1 MKETNRTKW
10 YGKILAVLLVVVFFP
25 ITILL
30 LLIAAPFLI
39 RGFRTVK
46 KEYYKSPYYADFKK
60 KYTSGITTD
69 PVYRVYNG
77 AAARDLPVRFPDN
90 MDDRIDGLSYF
101 FYGDT
106 VYLLP
111 NFEHMGLSEDGRAV
125 WQVNND
131 GDWMDFDEGYAATR
145 VQAMYPDL
153 TVKFLVERRMIT
165 VCDLTE
171 TPPPDCVFVTQSYE
185 TAFENEDSALKIR
198 IPQSSAD
205 LYDMMCATPDLCGEF
220 DLTEDG
226 EGVRWRIRE
235 DIQITLGV
243 DPHDCYIGVEK
254 LLLGKI
260 ESGITHWHPTEY
272 EIYDEVCKIGK
283 RGNVLV
289 LRQGAGSGA
298 VLYSG
303 SRDECPYKPDQKV
316 FLGKYYYIEAK

>member
-1 MKETNRTKW
+1 MKETKW
-10 YGKILAVLLVVVFFP
+10 YVKVLIALLIIVCSPF
-25 ITILL
+25 IILL
-30 LLIAAPFLI
+30 ALIAVPLI
-39 RGFRTVK
+39 LVERAKAK
-46 KEYYKSPYYADFKK
+46 KAYYKSPYYATFKK
-60 KYTSGITTD
+60 KFAWGITND

-111 NFEHMGLSEDGRAV
+111 NFEQMGLSEDGRAV

-153 TVKFLVERRMIT
+153 TVKFLVERCMIT

-171 TPPPDCVFVTQSYE
+171 TPPPSCVFVTGSYD
-185 TAFENEDSALKIR
+185 TAFENEDSPLKMMV
-198 IPQSSAD
+198 PQNAEE
-205 LYDMMCATPDLCGEF
+205 LYAMMQKTPDLCGEYE
-220 DLTEDG
+220 LTENRDG
-226 EGVRWRIRE
+226 ICWRIRE

-243 DPHDCYIGVEK
+243 DLRDCYIGVDK
-254 LLLGKI
+254 LLFGKI
-260 ESGITHWHPTEY
+260 ESGITHWHPTVY
-272 EIYDEVCKIGK
+272 EIYNEVCEIGR
-283 RGNVLV
+283 RGHVLV
-289 LRQGAGSGA
+289 LAGSGA

-303 SRDECPYKPDQKV
+303 KKEDCPYKPDKKV
-316 FLGKYYYIEAK
+316 LFGKYYYIEAK

>member
-1 MKETNRTKW
+1 MRVTIGTKW
-10 YGKILAVLLVVVFFP
+10 SDKVLTVLLIVIFSP
-25 ITILL
+25 LILL
-30 LLIAAPFLI
+30 LLLVACPFLA
-39 RGFRTVK
+39 REYRRAK
-46 KEYYKSPYYADFKK
+46 KAYDKSPYYAAFKK
-60 KYTSGITTD
+60 KFTMGITTD

-77 AAARDLPVRFPDN
+77 AVERNLSVRFPEKL
-90 MDDRIDGLSYF
+90 DDRLDGLSYF

-106 VYLLP
+106 LYLLP
-111 NFEHMGLSEDGRAV
+111 NFEQMGLSEDGRAV

-153 TVKFLVERRMIT
+153 TVKFLVERCMIT

-171 TPPPDCVFVTQSYE
+171 TPPPACVFVTQSYE
-185 TAFENEDSALKIR
+185 TAFENDDTALTFR

-205 LYDMMCATPDLCGEF
+205 LYDMMQKTTDLCGEYV
-220 DLTEDG
+220 LTEDG
-226 EGVRWRIRE
+226 EFICWRVRE

-243 DPHDCYIGVEK
+243 DPHDCYMSVER
-254 LLLGKI
+254 LLFGKI
-260 ESGITHWHPTEY
+260 ESGITHRHPSAH

-289 LRQGAGSGA
+289 LRARAGSGA

-303 SRDECPYKPDQKV
+303 RKEDCPYKPDKKIL
-316 FLGKYYYIEAK
+316 FGKYYYIEAK

>member
-1 MKETNRTKW
+1 MNKTNETKW
-10 YGKILAVLLVVVFFP
+10 YHKVLNALL
-25 ITILL
+25 ILL
-30 LLIAAPFLI
+30 FLPLITLMFLIASPFII
-39 RGFRTVK
+39 RESHRAK
-46 KEYYKSPYYADFKK
+46 KEYYKSPYYATFKK
-60 KYTSGITTD
+60 KFAWGITTD

-90 MDDRIDGLSYF
+90 TDDRIDGLSYF

-111 NFEHMGLSEDGRAV
+111 NFEQMGLSEDGRAV

-153 TVKFLVERRMIT
+153 TVKFLVERCMIT

-171 TPPPDCVFVTQSYE
+171 TPPPACVFVTQSYE
-185 TAFENEDSALKIR
+185 TAFENEDSALKMR
-198 IPQSSAD
+198 IPQSSTD

-220 DLTEDG
+220 ELTEDG
-226 EGVRWRIRE
+226 QGIRWRIRE

-243 DPHDCYIGVEK
+243 DLRDCYIGVDK
-254 LLLGKI
+254 LLFGKI

-289 LRQGAGSGA
+289 LRARAGSGA

-303 SRDECPYKPDQKV
+303 RKEDCPYKPDQKDL
-316 FLGKYYYIEAK
+316 FGKYYYIEAK

>member
-1 MKETNRTKW
+1 MSVTIGMKW
-10 YGKILAVLLVVVFFP
+10 YEKVLTVLLIVLISPLIILGLLLAVPSL
-25 ITILL
+25 T
-30 LLIAAPFLI
+30 
-39 RGFRTVK
+39 REYRRSK
-46 KEYYKSPYYADFKK
+46 KAYYKSPYYATFKK
-60 KYTSGITTD
+60 KFAWGITTD
-69 PVYRVYNG
+69 PVYRIYNG

-90 MDDRIDGLSYF
+90 MDDRIDGFSYF

-111 NFEHMGLSEDGRAV
+111 NFEQMGLSEDGRAV

-153 TVKFLVERRMIT
+153 TVKFLVERCMIT

-171 TPPPDCVFVTQSYE
+171 TPPPSCVFVTGSYD
-185 TAFENEDSALKIR
+185 TAFENEDSPLKMMV
-198 IPQSSAD
+198 PQNAEE
-205 LYDMMCATPDLCGEF
+205 LYAMMQKTPDLCGEYE
-220 DLTEDG
+220 LTENRDG
-226 EGVRWRIRE
+226 ICWRIRE

-243 DPHDCYIGVEK
+243 DPRDCYIGVDRLLNGK
-254 LLLGKI
+254 LPI
-260 ESGITHWHPTEY
+260 GITHWHPTVY
-272 EIYDEVCKIGK
+272 EIYDEVCEIGR
-283 RGNVLV
+283 RGHVLV

>member
-1 MKETNRTKW
+1 MRVTIGTKW
-10 YGKILAVLLVVVFFP
+10 SDKVLTVLLIVIFSP
-25 ITILL
+25 LILL
-30 LLIAAPFLI
+30 LLLVACPFLA
-39 RGFRTVK
+39 REYRRSK
-46 KEYYKSPYYADFKK
+46 KEYYKSPYYATFKK
-60 KYTSGITTD
+60 KFAWGITTD

-111 NFEHMGLSEDGRAV
+111 NFEQMGLSEDGRAV

-153 TVKFLVERRMIT
+153 TVKFLVERCMIT

-171 TPPPDCVFVTQSYE
+171 TPPPACVFVTQSYE
-185 TAFENEDSALKIR
+185 TAFENEDSALKMR
-198 IPQSSAD
+198 IPQNSAD
-205 LYDMMCATPDLCGEF
+205 LYDMMQKTPDLCGEF
-220 DLTEDG
+220 DLTEDRQG
-226 EGVRWRIRE
+226 IRWRIRE

-243 DPHDCYIGVEK
+243 DLRDCYIGVDK
-254 LLLGKI
+254 LLFGKI

-272 EIYDEVCKIGK
+272 EIYDEVCEIGR
-283 RGNVLV
+283 RGHVLV
-289 LRQGAGSGA
+289 LRTRAGSGA

-303 SRDECPYKPDQKV
+303 SCDECPYKPDQKV
-316 FLGKYYYIEAK
+316 LFGKYYYIEAK

>member
-1 MKETNRTKW
+1 MSVTIGMKW
-10 YGKILAVLLVVVFFP
+10 YEKVLTVLLIVLISPLIILGLLLAVPSL
-25 ITILL
+25 T
-30 LLIAAPFLI
+30 
-39 RGFRTVK
+39 REYRRSK
-46 KEYYKSPYYADFKK
+46 KEYYKSPYYATFKK
-60 KYTSGITTD
+60 KFAWGITTD
-69 PVYRVYNG
+69 PVYRIYNG

-111 NFEHMGLSEDGRAV
+111 NFEQMGLSEDGRAV

-153 TVKFLVERRMIT
+153 TVKFLVERCMIT
-165 VCDLTE
+165 ICDLTE
-171 TPPPDCVFVTQSYE
+171 TPPPACVFVTQSYE
-185 TAFENEDSALKIR
+185 TAFENEDSALKMR

-205 LYDMMCATPDLCGEF
+205 LYDMMQKTTDLCGEYA
-220 DLTEDG
+220 LTEDMQG
-226 EGVRWRIRE
+226 IRWRIRE
-235 DIQITLGV
+235 DIQITLEV
-243 DPHDCYIGVEK
+243 DPRDCYIGVEK

-260 ESGITHWHPTEY
+260 ESGITHWHPTVY
-272 EIYDEVCKIGK
+272 EIYGEVCKIGK

-289 LRQGAGSGA
+289 LRQGAMSGA

-316 FLGKYYYIEAK
+316 FLGKYDYIEAK

>member
-1 MKETNRTKW
+1 MNGMTKMKW
-10 YGKILAVLLVVVFFP
+10 YEKVLTVLLIVLISPLIILGLLLAVPSL
-25 ITILL
+25 T
-30 LLIAAPFLI
+30 
-39 RGFRTVK
+39 REYRRSK
-46 KEYYKSPYYADFKK
+46 KEYYKSPYYATFKK
-60 KYTSGITTD
+60 KFAWGIFTD

-106 VYLLP
+106 LYLLP
-111 NFEHMGLSEDGRAV
+111 NFEQMGLSEDGRAV

-165 VCDLTE
+165 VCDLAE
-171 TPPPDCVFVTQSYE
+171 TPPPACVLVTQSYE
-185 TAFENEDSALKIR
+185 TAFENEDSALKMR

-220 DLTEDG
+220 ELTEDG
-226 EGVRWRIRE
+226 QGIRWRIRE

-243 DPHDCYIGVEK
+243 DLRDCYIGVDK
-254 LLLGKI
+254 LLFGKI
-260 ESGITHWHPTEY
+260 ESGITHWHPTVY
-272 EIYDEVCKIGK
+272 EIYNEVREIGL
-283 RGNVLV
+283 RGHVLV

-303 SRDECPYKPDQKV
+303 KKEDCPYKPDKKIL
-316 FLGKYYYIEAK
+316 FGKYYYIEAK

>member
-1 MKETNRTKW
+1 MSVTIGMKW
-10 YGKILAVLLVVVFFP
+10 YEKVLTVLLIVIFSP
-25 ITILL
+25 LILLILL
-30 LLIAAPFLI
+30 LVCPFLA
-39 RGFRTVK
+39 REYRRAK
-46 KEYYKSPYYADFKK
+46 KEYYKSPYYATFKK
-60 KYTSGITTD
+60 KFTGGITTD

-77 AAARDLPVRFPDN
+77 AVARDLPVRFPDN
-90 MDDRIDGLSYF
+90 VDDRIDGLSYF

-111 NFEHMGLSEDGRAV
+111 NFEQMGLSEDGRAV

-153 TVKFLVERRMIT
+153 TVKFLVERCMIT

-171 TPPPDCVFVTQSYE
+171 TPPPSCVFVTQSYE
-185 TAFENEDSALKIR
+185 AAFENEDSALKMR

-220 DLTEDG
+220 ELTEDG
-226 EGVRWRIRE
+226 QGIRWRIRE

-243 DPHDCYIGVEK
+243 DLRDCYIGVDK
-254 LLLGKI
+254 LLFGKI
-260 ESGITHWHPTEY
+260 ESGITHWHPTVY
-272 EIYDEVCKIGK
+272 EIYGEVCEIGL
-283 RGNVLV
+283 RGHVLV

-303 SRDECPYKPDQKV
+303 KKEDCPYKPDKKV
-316 FLGKYYYIEAK
+316 LLGKYYYIEAK

>member
-1 MKETNRTKW
+1 MSATIGMKW
-10 YGKILAVLLVVVFFP
+10 YEKVLTVLLIVIFSP
-25 ITILL
+25 LILLILL
-30 LLIAAPFLI
+30 LVCPFLA
-39 RGFRTVK
+39 REYRRSK
-46 KEYYKSPYYADFKK
+46 KEYYKSPYYATFKK
-60 KYTSGITTD
+60 KFAWGITTD

-111 NFEHMGLSEDGRAV
+111 NFEQMGLSEDGRAV

-153 TVKFLVERRMIT
+153 TVKFLVERCMIT

-171 TPPPDCVFVTQSYE
+171 TPPPSCVFVTQSYE
-185 TAFENEDSALKIR
+185 TAFENDDTALTFR

-220 DLTEDG
+220 ELTEDG
-226 EGVRWRIRE
+226 QGIRWRIRE

-243 DPHDCYIGVEK
+243 DLRDCYIGVEK

-272 EIYDEVCKIGK
+272 EIYDEVCEIGR
-283 RGNVLV
+283 RGHVLV
-289 LRQGAGSGA
+289 LRTRAGSGA

-316 FLGKYYYIEAK
+316 LFGKYYYIEAK

>member
-1 MKETNRTKW
+1 MSVTIGMKW
-10 YGKILAVLLVVVFFP
+10 YEKVLTVLLIVIFSP
-25 ITILL
+25 LILLILL
-30 LLIAAPFLI
+30 LVCPFLA
-39 RGFRTVK
+39 REYGRSK
-46 KEYYKSPYYADFKK
+46 KEYYKSPYYAAFKK
-60 KYTSGITTD
+60 KFTMGITTD

-90 MDDRIDGLSYF
+90 MDDRIDGLAYF

-111 NFEHMGLSEDGRAV
+111 NFEQMGLSEDGRAV

-153 TVKFLVERRMIT
+153 TVKFLVERCMIT

-171 TPPPDCVFVTQSYE
+171 TPPPSCVFVTQSYE
-185 TAFENEDSALKIR
+185 TAFENEDSALKMR

-226 EGVRWRIRE
+226 EGIRWRIRE

-243 DPHDCYIGVEK
+243 DLQDCYIGVDK

>member
-1 MKETNRTKW
+1 MSVTIGMKW
-10 YGKILAVLLVVVFFP
+10 YEKVLTVLLIVIFSP
-25 ITILL
+25 LILLILL
-30 LLIAAPFLI
+30 LACPFLG
-39 RGFRTVK
+39 REYRRAK
-46 KEYYKSPYYADFKK
+46 KAYDKSLYYAAFKK
-60 KYTSGITTD
+60 KFTMGITND

-90 MDDRIDGLSYF
+90 MDDRIDGLAYF

-111 NFEHMGLSEDGRAV
+111 NFEQMGLSEDGRAV
-125 WQVNND
+125 WQVNNH

-171 TPPPDCVFVTQSYE
+171 TPPPACVFVTQSYE
-185 TAFENEDSALKIR
+185 TAFENEDSALKMR

-220 DLTEDG
+220 ELTEDG
-226 EGVRWRIRE
+226 QGIRWRIRE

-243 DPHDCYIGVEK
+243 DLRDCYIGVEK

-303 SRDECPYKPDQKV
+303 GRDECPYKPDQKV
-316 FLGKYYYIEAK
+316 FLGKYDYIEAK

>member
-1 MKETNRTKW
+1 MNKTNETKW
-10 YGKILAVLLVVVFFP
+10 YHKVLNALL
-25 ITILL
+25 ILL
-30 LLIAAPFLI
+30 FLPLITLMFLIASPFII
-39 RGFRTVK
+39 RESHRAK
-46 KEYYKSPYYADFKK
+46 KEYYKSPYYATFKK
-60 KYTSGITTD
+60 KFAWGITTD

-77 AAARDLPVRFPDN
+77 AAARDLPVRFPEKL
-90 MDDRIDGLSYF
+90 DDRIDGLSYF

-111 NFEHMGLSEDGRAV
+111 NFEQMGLSEDGRAV

-171 TPPPDCVFVTQSYE
+171 TPPPACVFVTQSYE
-185 TAFENEDSALKIR
+185 TAFENEDSALKMR

-226 EGVRWRIRE
+226 EGIRWRIRE

-303 SRDECPYKPDQKV
+303 SCDECPYKPDQKV